1 MTVSEVINW
10 EERYLRYVEGD
21 LQKDIQELK
30 DDLKDLR
37 TEIEG
42 KIDGGLKDLRTE
54 LGGKIDGGLK
64 DLRTELG
71 GKVERLEGKI
81 DRIFWLFGGILAVA
95 VVGGLVKMFI
105 G

>member
-1 MTVSEVINW
+1 MAGKKVMTVSEVINW

-54 LGGKIDGGLK
+54 LGGKI
-64 DLRTELG
+64 
-71 GKVERLEGKI
+71 ERLEGKI

>member
-54 LGGKIDGGLK
+54 LGGK
-64 DLRTELG
+64 
-71 GKVERLEGKI
+71 VERLEGKI

>member
-1 MTVSEVINW
+1 MSEVINW

-54 LGGKIDGGLK
+54 LGGKI
-64 DLRTELG
+64 
-71 GKVERLEGKI
+71 ERLEGKI

>member
-54 LGGKIDGGLK
+54 LGGKI
-64 DLRTELG
+64 
-71 GKVERLEGKI
+71 ERLEGKI